1 MLVAGEAKRFAS
13 VNAGIPSFHQFVVRW
28 TLADVFALGVDA
40 GAVLAGL
47 RALAFVHV
55 GAVAAGTVELVALV
69 ALAAEH
75 AEDVLAATEDAEV
88 AEHIALVDVDARLLI
103 ALIRVHETHFTF
115 AAISARVVQ
124 AVPILAERAVLRA
137 FVDVLAA
144 VAIATKASV
153 AHALKGALGVDAVC
167 IGVAAAIVR
176 GAFVDVP
183 ALDPVPGEALV
194 AGAHVRTL
202 GVLAL
207 GELAAGI
214 SVQPA
219 FVIVGARWSFRWLHR
234 VTLLAAAVEG
244 ADCVVALTVSA
255 YSRLCHALVDV
266 YAGYAIPSGQ

>member
-1 MLVAGEAKRFAS
+1 M
-13 VNAGIPSFHQFVVRW
+13 
-28 TLADVFALGVDA
+28 
-40 GAVLAGL
+40 
-47 RALAFVHV
+47 
-55 GAVAAGTVELVALV
+55 
-69 ALAAEH
+69 
-75 AEDVLAATEDAEV
+75 
-88 AEHIALVDVDARLLI
+88 
-103 ALIRVHETHFTF
+103 
-115 AAISARVVQ
+115 
-124 AVPILAERAVLRA
+124 
-137 FVDVLAA
+137 
-144 VAIATKASV
+144 
-153 AHALKGALGVDAVC
+153 C

-266 YAGYAIPSGQ
+266 WQNNDI